1 MGKTRYQYEKG
12 LYIMGKKQQKKV
24 IYEVQENETVA
35 DCLNRIEK
43 DGFTPI
49 RRTEVPIFREN
60 TDGKEVSYEPIGR
73 QIIFEVKEVEI
84 L

>member
-1 MGKTRYQYEKG
+1 
-12 LYIMGKKQQKKV
+12 MGKKQQKKV